1 MKKIKGIAFIGLVF
15 CCFNVF
21 LSAQYHSKGKI
32 VNVIGSDARGYYQ
45 YLPFFFI
52 KNDIKRQDYTYHFD
66 NGTSFNKYTYGVA
79 LLQSPFFLVA
89 YGYDSIV
96 KQDLSGYGNL
106 YAYSIII
113 ATSCYLF
120 FGLLLTF
127 LLLSKWFNRITA
139 WLSVMLL
146 YGSTNMFFYSIV
158 EPGASHIYSFFCFS
172 GFVYFV
178 DRFYAS
184 PNFKN
189 NLGAALFFAMAF
201 LIRQTN
207 AFIILFLLLYNVYS
221 LKDVVTRIRF
231 FMKEYKYA
239 ITYAICIFIL
249 FLPQMLYWKALV
261 NEYIVF
267 AYKYS
272 YSEESFLYWKSPKI
286 FEVLFGTSCSWL
298 PYTPIMAIS
307 LASLFY
313 LAFKKQYQA
322 IPILLIFLLALYTCA
337 SWWAYNFSCAFG
349 YRPFVEYYS
358 ILIIPL
364 AYLINSILNM
374 WGKTLLKSGFLIL
387 FLMFVFLN
395 VSMTYEFKW
404 EMWCGP
410 DWNYEKYYE
419 MLSKIMRNVS

>member
-1 MKKIKGIAFIGLVF
+1 MKRIKNYVFVGLVF

-21 LSAQYHSKGKI
+21 LSAQYHNKGHI
-32 VNVIGSDARGYYQ
+32 NNIIASDARGYYQ
-45 YLPFFFI
+45 YLPYFFI
-52 KNDIKRQDYTYHFD
+52 KHDIKLQDYSYHFD
-66 NGTSFNKYTYGVA
+66 NGVSFNKHTCGVA
-79 LLQSPFFLVA
+79 VLQTPFFLTA
-89 YGYDSIV
+89 HAFDCIV
-96 KQDLSGYGNL
+96 KKDLSGYGNI

-120 FGLLLTF
+120 LGLLFTF
-127 LLLSKWFNRITA
+127 LLIVKWFNKKTA

-158 EPGASHIYSFFCFS
+158 EPGASHIYSYFCFA

-207 AFIILFLLLYNVYS
+207 IFMILFMLLYNVYS
-221 LKDVVTRIRF
+221 FNDFFLRIRF
-231 FMKEYKYA
+231 FIKEYKY
-239 ITYAICIFIL
+239 IL
-249 FLPQMLYWKALV
+249 IYILCCFLLFVPQMLYWKTVV

-272 YSEESFLYWKSPKI
+272 YSEESFLYWKNPKI
-286 FEVLFGTSCSWL
+286 FEVLFGMSCSWL

-313 LAFKKQYQA
+313 LVFKKQYQA

-349 YRPFVEYYS
+349 YRPFIEYYS

-364 AYLINSILNM
+364 AYLINGILTM
-374 WGKTLLKSGFLIL
+374 WGKTALKSGFLIL

-395 VSMTYEFKW
+395 VSMTYQFQW
-404 EMWCGP
+404 ETWCGL
-410 DWNYEKYYE
+410 DWNYEKYFE
-419 MLSKIMRNVS
+419 MIGKIMRNVS